1 MSSADY
7 REQVRLLLMVLP
19 YVAEQEVF
27 ALKGGTAINLFHRGF
42 PRLSV
47 DIDLTYLPMED
58 RSEALKGIADG
69 LARIKKDLEKNI
81 EGILV
86 TTMSQSDGQ
95 EAKLSCRLDRTEIKI
110 EVNTTIRGCLWKP
123 ELVQVA
129 EAVQV
134 EFGLFAAINVVSKG
148 ALYGG
153 KICAALDRQH
163 PRDLFDIQQ
172 LLKDEG
178 ITDEVKLGFIAA
190 LVGHSRPMNELLNPN
205 FQDQREAF
213 DTQFDGMSPLPF
225 TYEDYESTRTGL
237 LEELDHKLTENDRR
251 FLISFKSGEPD
262 WALSPIDGLESMA
275 SVRWKL
281 QNIQKLKEN
290 NPKKHGELLAKLREC
305 LGQR

>member
-1 MSSADY
+1 M
-7 REQVRLLLMVLP
+7 
-19 YVAEQEVF
+19 
-27 ALKGGTAINLFHRGF
+27 
-42 PRLSV
+42 
-47 DIDLTYLPMED
+47 
-58 RSEALKGIADG
+58 
-69 LARIKKDLEKNI
+69 
-81 EGILV
+81 
-86 TTMSQSDGQ
+86 
-95 EAKLSCRLDRTEIKI
+95 
-110 EVNTTIRGCLWKP
+110 WKP

-148 ALYGG
+148 ELYGG

-190 LVGHSRPMNELLNPN
+190 LVGHSRPMNELFNPN

-281 QNIQKLKEN
+281 QNIQKLKRIT
-290 NPKKHGELLAKLREC
+290 PKNMVNC
-305 LGQR
+305 LQS